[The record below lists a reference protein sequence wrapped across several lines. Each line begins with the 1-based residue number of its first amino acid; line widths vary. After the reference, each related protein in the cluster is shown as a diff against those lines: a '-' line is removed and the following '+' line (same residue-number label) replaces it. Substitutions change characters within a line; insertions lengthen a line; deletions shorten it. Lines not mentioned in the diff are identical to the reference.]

1 MSMFKAKLSYDK
13 FLSRTRTCVIPFK
26 FYVRNPE
33 KISMYMQHVLGA
45 ATIMFIYW
53 CEVRGDEESLQKVE
67 SELKGEGFK
76 SALTFEFPRS

>member
-26 FYVRNPE
+26 FYVRKPE
-33 KISMYMQHVLGA
+33 KITMYMQHVLGA

-53 CEVRGDEESLQKVE
+53 SEVTGNDEALQNVE
-67 SELKGEGFK
+67 AELRREGFK
-76 SALTFEFPRS
+76 SALSFEFPRS